1 MTTSDR
7 FLLLMRE
14 EGLNQTT
21 FSEKTGF
28 TRTTLSNFI
37 NGNVKTPK
45 IDLLEAVAKHYPHW
59 NLRWILLG
67 TGEMFFTPGMEI
79 IATPNSLQSEP
90 SKDLEIE
97 KLKLDIDRLENT
109 VKDKEEIIGLLR
121 EKFGK

>member
-14 EGLNQTT
+14 EGFNQTT
-21 FSEKTGF
+21 FGEKTGYS
-28 TRTTLSNFI
+28 RSSLSNFL
-37 NGNVKTPK
+37 NGNVKLPK
-45 IDLLEAVAKHYPHW
+45 IDLLAAVALNLPHW

-79 IATPNSLQSEP
+79 IATPNSLQSIP
-90 SKDLEIE
+90 AKDLEIE
-97 KLKLDIDRLENT
+97 KLKLDIERLENT

-121 EKFGK
+121 EKVVK